1 MAGKYKRI
9 EVDGDISDEML
20 IVAFNNSYRII
31 TKEATYTEIANQTE
45 GDVILLAHDPTNK
58 KVSLKDLD
66 DILVYYE
73 IVEYYERC
81 SVIKKIIEKR
91 NKKKG

>member
-1 MAGKYKRI
+1 MKKKLGRNYPCPCGSGRKYKKCCLAV
-9 EVDGDISDEML
+9 E
-20 IVAFNNSYRII
+20 
-31 TKEATYTEIANQTE
+31 KEAEVSDFAWRKLRQTE

-66 DILVYYE
+66 DVLVYYE
-73 IVEYYERC
+73 MVEYYERC
-81 SVIKKIIEKR
+81 AVLKKIIEKR